1 MGDNKRDELK
11 AKIDGQLNELT
22 TEELEQVAGGG
33 LSDILKKIPMY
44 ECASCGKVFTN
55 GDSSKL
61 GLRKDTPCPQCG
73 GVLESSIAKAI
84 NNR

>member
-1 MGDNKRDELK
+1 MGDNRRDELK

-44 ECASCGKVFTN
+44 ECASCGKLYTN
-55 GDSSKL
+55 GDSIKL
-61 GLRKDTPCPQCG
+61 GLKKDTPCPQCG
-73 GVLESSIAKAI
+73 GVLEFSVVKAI
-84 NNR
+84 NS

>member
-1 MGDNKRDELK
+1 MGDNRRDELK

-44 ECASCGKVFTN
+44 ECASCGKIYTK
-55 GDSSKL
+55 GDSINL
-61 GLRKDTPCPQCG
+61 GLKKDTPCPQCG
-73 GVLESSIAKAI
+73 GVLEFSLVKTI
-84 NNR
+84 NS